1 MTLIINQGWPDGHP
15 LKNGGVMIGFVK
27 RRTVSSENQSPKL
40 AQEEPKVE
48 APKPPTSGLLE
59 SQSNTQQTMES
70 TLKGNQ
76 NTKRFEEIVERLLP
90 DEIVV
95 DALNREYGDAAQKVI
110 KELKEGG
117 SPEINGV
124 YALDFLADLLM
135 NEARTFKT
143 YWALGYCGEYPIQ
156 IYGLGSV
163 FYHRAPEFDLSG
175 YFESEEDA
183 TKDIESNWC
192 DLLEPSVEVAEQYA
206 IGIERAGR
214 RLSSR

>member
-1 MTLIINQGWPDGHP
+1 M
-15 LKNGGVMIGFVK
+15 
-27 RRTVSSENQSPKL
+27 
-40 AQEEPKVE
+40 
-48 APKPPTSGLLE
+48 
-59 SQSNTQQTMES
+59 
-70 TLKGNQ
+70 
-76 NTKRFEEIVERLLP
+76 LP

-95 DALNREYGDAAQKVI
+95 NALNREYGDAAQKVI

-143 YWALGYCGEYPIQ
+143 YWALGDFGEYPIQ

-163 FYHRAPEFDLSG
+163 FYHKAPEFDLAG

-183 TKDIESNWC
+183 EDDIKSNWS
-192 DLLEPSVEVAEQYA
+192 DNLLEPSVEVAEQYA
-206 IGIERAGR
+206 KRAGR
-214 RLSSR
+214 RY